1 MVTKAPPEIL
11 HGYLCTLS
19 CQKVTHFKFSEIPK
33 NASLLGTNFGRISR
47 KRRHALTYNC
57 LQIYFTNVSKNTIQN
72 FKFFE
77 VIHKIILELNQIM
90 SLKMIYFIVIYQR
103 QVIYF
108 SKSVSHDSSGAQS
121 SKIVK
126 SKLMT
131 FQREADGRMT
141 EILGTT

>member
-1 MVTKAPPEIL
+1 MKMIMEGSRRFKRVFSITKITIL
-11 HGYLCTLS
+11 NS
-19 CQKVTHFKFSEIPK
+19 
-33 NASLLGTNFGRISR
+33 
-47 KRRHALTYNC
+47 
-57 LQIYFTNVSKNTIQN
+57 
-72 FKFFE
+72 KFFV
-77 VIHKIILELNQIM
+77 VIHKIILKLNLIM

-126 SKLMT
+126 SKFLT